1 MGRASMMTTI
11 KAGWLSRCGQ
21 TQGFRK
27 QVPAPEER
35 GRPLGCTERTHAGGQ
50 EKVLPTQLCPHVGAH
65 LAQGPQGDQAAPVT
79 FVVVGAELAVRAE
92 SPPVSF

>member
-1 MGRASMMTTI
+1 MMTAI
-11 KAGWLSRCGQ
+11 EAGWLSRCGQ

-35 GRPLGCTERTHAGGQ
+35 GRPPGCTEKTQAGGQ

-65 LAQGPQGDQAAPVT
+65 PAQGPQET
-79 FVVVGAELAVRAE
+79 KL
-92 SPPVSF
+92 PP